1 MIHIPRIS
9 APKQHKPMNQLTRN
23 QILKHIGNTYFARGE
38 IYYEDGHVVTLEI
51 EDESECIAD
60 FHSEVSSSKTTG
72 GRHKVYSQEVYL
84 NWTNS
89 KMVIEGECSCPVGY
103 NCKHV
108 AAACIF
114 YIEQANGGISTHRS
128 DTVVKQDKSCLLWID
143 AFNHAWTNH
152 TPTDAMNRFLVYL
165 LKPVPNKTG
174 GLAVDI
180 CLTRFDKKGAFEKGR
195 LITTT
200 KLVQNDSSTTYLQ
213 TIDREIAQII
223 EAGNQLSLHR
233 NHLSGSLG
241 FLAVGKMLSTERCFW
256 LDSNSKRLCQ
266 ADERTLS
273 THWHAED
280 NGDHRL
286 QINIDN
292 GGSLL
297 LTDPPLYIDTQ
308 RGQVGSL
315 AGTNFNTEQLQH
327 LLDAPTI
334 PAALANEFSYRLA
347 EKIPSTVL
355 STPQTIAIEEITKQ
369 APTPRIYLC
378 AKTSGKHNYHIM
390 RIRFAYNEHELPY
403 STEEPDYTLVVDEKH
418 IRIWR
423 DLTAEHKAIEE
434 IKALGFEGS
443 LDDDSGDYIF
453 LSLNQK
459 SPTEG
464 ATRWF
469 SFITNTI
476 PELERLGWQIEIDSS
491 FKLVF
496 HEAENWEAEIESV
509 DGGNDWF
516 DLSFTIEVNKKSFAL
531 LPLVAQVIEYYAP
544 QDLPET
550 LTLRLANNEFLTIA
564 RERLQPILVTL
575 YELFDSKAR
584 KKSQAV
590 ESNSLRLSR
599 FDAGRLQELDDQ
611 GDERLAWHGGEEL
624 RQLGKKLKDFS
635 GIKPVIAPK
644 GLNASLRPYQQEG
657 LNWLNFLTEYGFS
670 GILADD
676 MGLGKTVQ
684 TLAYLMYEKEQGRMH
699 KPCLIIAPTSLMS
712 NWRREAE
719 QFTPSLKVLTLQGN
733 DRHQRFQLVPEHDLV
748 LSTYPLLH
756 RDEEQ
761 LLAHDYHI
769 LVLDEAQV
777 VKNPLSKAAK
787 AIRHIKTQQRLCLT
801 GTPMEN
807 HLGELWALFDFLM
820 PGFLGSSRQF
830 KTQFRTPIEKHG
842 SKELQQ
848 QLVNRIA
855 PFMLRRAKKDVAKEL
870 PEKNEIM
877 LSITLQDKQA
887 GLYESIRMSMEK
899 KVREAI
905 ASQGLARSHIT
916 ILDALLKLRQTCCD
930 PRLLSLSQAKNV
942 KESAKL
948 EWLMEVLPEMLA
960 EGRRILIFS
969 QFTKM
974 LALIE
979 DELTKNDISF
989 SKLIGQTRDRDAAI
1003 DKFKSGQ
1010 SSVFLISLKAGGVG
1024 LNLTEADT
1032 VIHYDPWWNPAAEN
1046 QATDRTHRI
1055 GQNKTVFVYKL
1066 ITENSVEEKIVAM
1079 QENKQTL
1086 AQGIYDNKLP
1096 DTEDNLTAEDLQQLF
1111 APMQ

>member
-1 MIHIPRIS
+1 MS
-9 APKQHKPMNQLTRN
+9 QLTRS
-23 QILKHIGNTYFARGE
+23 QILKHIGSSYFAHGE
-38 IYYEDGHVVTLEI
+38 SYFDNGNVVTLEI
-51 EDESECIAD
+51 EDEGEGLAD
-60 FHSEVSSSKTTG
+60 FHSEVSGSKTTG
-72 GRHKVYSQEVYL
+72 GKPKIYTQEVYL
-84 NWTNS
+84 NWTDS
-89 KMVIEGECSCPVGY
+89 KIVIEGECSCPVGY

-108 AAACIF
+108 AAACIL
-114 YIEQANGGISTHRS
+114 YIEQANGGVPTGRN
-128 DTVVKQDKSCLLWID
+128 DAVVKQDKTCLLWID

-152 TPTDAMNRFLVYL
+152 APTDTMNRFLVYL
-165 LKPVPNKTG
+165 LKPIPNKTG

-180 CLTRFDKKGAFEKGR
+180 CLTRFDNKGVLEKGR

-200 KLVQNDSSTTYLQ
+200 KLVQNDPSATYLQ
-213 TIDREIAQII
+213 TVDREIAQII

-233 NHLSGSLG
+233 NHLSGNLG
-241 FLAVGKMLSTERCFW
+241 FLAVGKMLATERCFW
-256 LDSNSKRLCQ
+256 LESTLKPLHQS
-266 ADERTLS
+266 DERMLS
-273 THWHAED
+273 TCWHLD
-280 NGDHRL
+280 DDGNHSLKIDV
-286 QINIDN
+286 DN

-297 LTDPPLYIDTQ
+297 LTDPPLYFDAQ
-308 RGQVGSL
+308 RGQIGSL
-315 AGTNFNTEQLQH
+315 KGSSFNTEQLQH
-327 LLDAPTI
+327 LLEAPTI
-334 PAALANEFSYRLA
+334 PAALADEFSYRLA

-355 STPQTIAIEEITKQ
+355 STPHTIAIEEITKQ
-369 APTPRIYLC
+369 APNPRLYLC
-378 AKTSGKHNYHIM
+378 AKNSNKHNYHIM

-403 STEEPDYTLVVDEKH
+403 SADESDYTLTVDEKR

-423 DLTAEHKAIEE
+423 DLTAEHKAIEQ
-434 IKALGFEGS
+434 IKELGFEGS
-443 LDDDSGDYIF
+443 VDDESSDYIF
-453 LSLNQK
+453 LSLNQR

-464 ATRWF
+464 ASRWF
-469 SFITNTI
+469 SFITHSI
-476 PELERLGWQIEIDSS
+476 PKLEGLGWHIDIDSS

-496 HEAENWEAEIESV
+496 HEAENWEAEVESV

-531 LPLVAQVIEYYAP
+531 LPLVAQVLEYYAP

-584 KKSQAV
+584 KKNQTI

-599 FDAGRLQELDDQ
+599 FDAARLQELDDQ
-611 GDERLAWHGGEEL
+611 GDERLEWRGGEEL

-635 GIKPVIAPK
+635 GIKPVIPPK

-684 TLAYLMYEKEQGRMH
+684 TLGYLMFEKEQGRMD

-733 DRHQRFQLVPEHDLV
+733 DRHSRFQLIPEHDLV

-756 RDEEQ
+756 RDEEL
-761 LLAHDYHI
+761 LLAYDYHI
-769 LVLDEAQV
+769 LVLDEAQI

-787 AIRHIKTQQRLCLT
+787 AVRHIKTRQRLCLT

-820 PGFLGSSRQF
+820 PGFLSSSRQF
-830 KTQFRTPIEKHG
+830 KTQYRTPIEKNG
-842 SKELQQ
+842 AKELQQ
-848 QLVNRIA
+848 QLVNRIS

-948 EWLMEVLPEMLA
+948 EWLMEVLPEMLE

-979 DELTKNDISF
+979 AELTKNDIGF
-989 SKLIGQTRDRDAAI
+989 SKLIGQTRHRDAAI
-1003 DKFKSGQ
+1003 EKFKSGQ
-1010 SSVFLISLKAGGVG
+1010 SNVFLISLKAGGVG

-1055 GQNKTVFVYKL
+1055 GQDKTVFVYKL

-1079 QENKQTL
+1079 QENKQAL
-1086 AQGIYDNKLP
+1086 AQGIYDNQLP
-1096 DTEDNLTAEDLQQLF
+1096 DTEDSLTAEDLQQLF

>member
-1 MIHIPRIS
+1 MS
-9 APKQHKPMNQLTRN
+9 QLTRS
-23 QILKHIGNTYFARGE
+23 QILKHIGSTYFARGE
-38 IYYEDGHVVTLEI
+38 SYYENGHVVTLEI
-51 EDESECIAD
+51 EDEGECIAD
-60 FHSEVSSSKTTG
+60 FHSEVSGSKKAG
-72 GRHKVYSQEVYL
+72 GKHQLYSQEIYL
-84 NWTNS
+84 NWVDRNI
-89 KMVIEGECSCPVGY
+89 VIEGECSCPVGY

-108 AAACIF
+108 VAACIL
-114 YIEQANGGISTHRS
+114 YIEQANGGVSTQKGEA
-128 DTVVKQDKSCLLWID
+128 VVRHDKSCLLWID
-143 AFNHAWTNH
+143 AFNHAWTNP
-152 TPTDAMNRFLVYL
+152 TPSDSMNRFLVYF
-165 LKPVPNKTG
+165 LKPVPNKKG

-180 CLTRFDKKGAFEKGR
+180 CLTRFDNKGALEKGR
-195 LITTT
+195 LITTA
-200 KLVQNDSSTTYLQ
+200 KLIQNDSNATYLQ
-213 TIDREIAQII
+213 AIDREIAQII
-223 EAGNQLSLHR
+223 DAGNQLSLHR
-233 NHLSGSLG
+233 NHLSGNLG
-241 FLAVGKMLSTERCFW
+241 FLAAGKMLATERCFW
-256 LDSNSKRLCQ
+256 LDSKSRPLRQ
-266 ADERTLS
+266 SDERVLS
-273 THWHAED
+273 THWHSDD
-280 NGDHRL
+280 NGNHSL
-286 QINIDN
+286 QIDVEN

-297 LTDPPLYIDTQ
+297 LTDPPLYIDAQ

-315 AGTNFNTEQLQH
+315 KGSSFNIEQLQH
-327 LLDAPTI
+327 LLEAPTI
-334 PAALANEFSYRLA
+334 PAALADEFSYRLA

-355 STPQTIAIEEITKQ
+355 PTPQAVAIEEITKQ
-369 APTPRIYLC
+369 APSPRLFLC
-378 AKTSGKHNYHIM
+378 AKKSSKHNYHIM
-390 RIRFAYNEHELPY
+390 RIRFAYEEHELPY
-403 STEEPDYTLVVDEKH
+403 STEESDYTLTVDEKRV
-418 IRIWR
+418 RIWR
-423 DLTAEHKAIEE
+423 DLAAERTAIDT
-434 IKALGFEGS
+434 IKELGFEGS
-443 LDDDSGDYIF
+443 IDDEYGDFIF

-496 HEAENWEAEIESV
+496 HEAENWEAEVESV
-509 DGGNDWF
+509 EGGNDWF
-516 DLSFTIEVNKKSFAL
+516 NLSFTIEVNKKSFAL

-564 RERLQPILVTL
+564 RERLQPILDTL
-575 YELFDSKAR
+575 YELFDGRAQ
-584 KKSQAV
+584 KKNQAV

-611 GDERLAWHGGEEL
+611 GDERLEWRGGEEL

-635 GIKPVIAPK
+635 GIQPVTPPK

-657 LNWLNFLTEYGFS
+657 LNWLHFLTEYGFS

-684 TLAYLMYEKEQGRMH
+684 TLAYLMFEKEQGRMD

-712 NWRREAE
+712 NWRRETE

-733 DRHQRFQLVPEHDLV
+733 DRHRRFQLIPEHDLV

-761 LLAHDYHI
+761 LLAYDYHI
-769 LVLDEAQV
+769 LVLDEAQI

-787 AIRHIKTQQRLCLT
+787 TIRHIKTRQRLCLT

-842 SKELQQ
+842 ANDLQQ
-848 QLVNRIA
+848 QLVNRIN

-877 LSITLQDKQA
+877 MSITLQDKQA

-948 EWLMEVLPEMLA
+948 EWLMEVLPEMLE

-979 DELTKNDISF
+979 AELTKHDISF
-989 SKLIGQTRDRDAAI
+989 SKLIGQTRHRDEAI

-1055 GQNKTVFVYKL
+1055 GQDKTVFVYKL

-1079 QENKQTL
+1079 QENKQAL

-1096 DTEDNLTAEDLQQLF
+1096 DAEDKLTAEDLQQLF